1 MKITNTRLNKAYETD
16 ASEIKG
22 NSTEVI
28 IPTTITE
35 LQLSVIKYPKITIR
49 GAGTGLVGGSVPQND
64 IVIDLSKFNKIGE
77 FNRIRRTIEVEAG
90 VVLDDLNEFLEG
102 YDLEFPVQPSSHSVC
117 TLGGMIATN
126 AVGSRAVKYGR
137 TYNWIEW
144 LDIVN
149 SSGRI
154 ERKFK
159 AELTDYSGMEGI
171 SGIIIKACLKLE
183 DKKQRTAE
191 LIELDNISAMIEKV
205 KELKRNQYVS
215 MIEFYDKSISKILGL
230 KENYYLLVEYESEEG
245 SINKEEYKQLMRIR
259 DNLYPTI
266 ARSGN
271 HILEDPKL
279 FLDKIPEIM
288 DWFENNKIPVFGHI
302 STGILH
308 ACFSEYNKDKI
319 KDMMKIVKRLS
330 GQITGEHGIGLVK
343 KQFVEEQDK
352 NLIRLVK
359 KRTDPTNKFNQN
371 KVIE

>member
-22 NSTEVI
+22 NSTEII

-230 KENYYLLVEYESEEG
+230 KEDYYLLVEYESEEG

>member
-22 NSTEVI
+22 NSTEII